1 MYLAKP
7 NRENILNKEEIILY
21 EIFEL
26 AITMNPDK
34 RLTVLIEVHI
44 TTYLDEI
51 HHNSNIFKGNIS

>member
-44 TTYLDEI
+44 TAYLNEI